1 MNEYLAQTEGD
12 VGFESHQVHKMR
24 KSRFLPAFFC
34 FYGFDLVQIH
44 ILIYK
49 GVSMEKYKCE
59 FCDKAF
65 EKFQQKANHVRWYH
79 KADDFYEKTKAKLS
93 AITEAKNAE
102 RFGKYVHEK
111 IACNKCDAPVDI
123 KYRPGKRKN
132 KYYCSRSCA
141 NSRGPRDVE
150 FKNKVSQK
158 ISDLWMNGH
167 YAETTAKNHLK
178 TNKKQRKMFSSKTE
192 RHIVDYFRRVYCD
205 DGWTFGGGLYM
216 DNSTHISRD
225 LYSDKLKVCIEYDG
239 IWHFKDIHGQLE
251 KKQHKDQLLEDW
263 CKNNGYRLI
272 RIDEAAY
279 TGVEQIVDLVYNQSD
294 MLIKV
299 GSRY

>member
-1 MNEYLAQTEGD
+1 
-12 VGFESHQVHKMR
+12 
-24 KSRFLPAFFC
+24 
-34 FYGFDLVQIH
+34 
-44 ILIYK
+44 
-49 GVSMEKYKCE
+49 MENYKCE

-65 EKFQQKANHVRWYH
+65 EKFQQKANHVRWHH

-93 AITEAKNAE
+93 AIAEAKNAE
-102 RFGKYVHEK
+102 RFGKYIHEK
-111 IACNKCDAPVDI
+111 VACNKCDAPVDI

-141 NSRGPRDVE
+141 NSRGPRSVE
-150 FKNKVSQK
+150 MRRKLSENMVA
-158 ISDLWMNGH
+158 LWANGH
-167 YAETTAKNHLK
+167 YTETSAKNHLK
-178 TNKKQRKMFSSKTE
+178 QRRMFSSKTE
-192 RHIVDYFRRVYCD
+192 RDIVAYFRQNYKQH
-205 DGWTFGGGLYM
+205 GWTCGGGLYV
-216 DNSTHISRD
+216 DDVQISRD

-279 TGVEQIVDLVYNQSD
+279 TGVQQIVDLVYNRSD
-294 MLIKV
+294 MLIKI